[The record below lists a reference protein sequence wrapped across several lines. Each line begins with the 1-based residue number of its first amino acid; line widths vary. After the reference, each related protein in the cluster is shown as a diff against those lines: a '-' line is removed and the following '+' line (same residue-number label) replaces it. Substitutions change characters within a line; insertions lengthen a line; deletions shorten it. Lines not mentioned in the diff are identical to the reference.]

1 VIDWSAG
8 NEFDQRV
15 IRLTST
21 TKGGV
26 LSCGHGVCRAASRL
40 PPEGAKMLATF
51 KPSFGGSIFSL
62 SPCWRQVGR
71 IQRLP
76 ATAAPFPRRRGLRAW
91 SGIGSNRDRSSAV
104 TTANR
109 RFVNFKRAWRSC
121 WNSSKETPTAVPRRR
136 PALKRS
142 GSCRRRVKRPVCDQC
157 WIIVGRSPE
166 LFTLLE
172 TGNRCNRSS
181 AAGLSTSSPVTPL
194 GHGSVWS

>member
-1 VIDWSAG
+1 A
-8 NEFDQRV
+8 ERPAACP
-15 IRLTST
+15 L
-21 TKGGV
+21 KV
-26 LSCGHGVCRAASRL
+26 LKWL
-40 PPEGAKMLATF
+40 PSSNQALVGPF
-51 KPSFGGSIFSL
+51 FSL
-62 SPCWRQVGR
+62 SPCWRQLGR

-76 ATAAPFPRRRGLRAW
+76 ATAAPFPYRRGLAW
-91 SGIGSNRDRSSAV
+91 SRIGSNRDRSSAV

-142 GSCRRRVKRPVCDQC
+142 GSCRRRVKRPLCDQC

-166 LFTLLE
+166 LVTFLE
-172 TGNRCNRSS
+172 TGNRCNRS
-181 AAGLSTSSPVTPL
+181 VTPL